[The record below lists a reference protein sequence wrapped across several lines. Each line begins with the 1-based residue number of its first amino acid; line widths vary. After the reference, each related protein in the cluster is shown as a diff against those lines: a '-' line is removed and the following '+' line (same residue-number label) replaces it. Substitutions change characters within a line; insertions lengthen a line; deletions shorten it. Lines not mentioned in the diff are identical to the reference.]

1 MAKHLRHFAALRG
14 RAVAAQAF
22 PTRPLRL
29 VVAFPAGGGADV
41 LARALAQKLAG
52 PLGQPVVVENRVG
65 ASGIVGSDFV
75 AKSPPDGHTLLMVS
89 TTQAI
94 ASRLL
99 AKVPFDLARSF
110 APVAFIGTAPLVLVV
125 HPAVPA
131 RTMRELIEISK
142 TRKLNYAPA
151 ASGTVGHLS
160 MEMLKSM
167 AQFEML
173 HVPYKGTAP
182 ATTDL
187 LGGQVDAMLDI
198 LLNAMPH
205 LKALARLR
213 VDQCRWLL
221 SYTGQQ
227 ASGVSC
233 WMRDPDHVEKAFV
246 LGGMTARN
254 AVYAATMVEA
264 GMTGVDDVFAG
275 TPNLFSAYAP
285 EASLAGLASGLGQS
299 HEIMRANIKK
309 WSVGSPVQAALD
321 SIDALM
327 HEQGLCAEEVV
338 RIEVQ
343 VRDDEAGIVN
353 NRDAP
358 NICLQHLIALML
370 VDRGLTFETSHD
382 ASRMK
387 EPRIR
392 RLRKLIHFE
401 GSRAL
406 REAGGRQ
413 ALVAVITRSG
423 RLGHHTRAVRGA
435 ADNPMTDQ
443 EVDAKC
449 AGLLGPVLGAR
460 KARRLADAIWDIER
474 VKDVVALRPLLRSG

>member
-1 MAKHLRHFAALRG
+1 M
-14 RAVAAQAF
+14 
-22 PTRPLRL
+22 
-29 VVAFPAGGGADV
+29 
-41 LARALAQKLAG
+41 
-52 PLGQPVVVENRVG
+52 NN
-65 ASGIVGSDFV
+65 I
-75 AKSPPDGHTLLMVS
+75 SPPM
-89 TTQAI
+89 
-94 ASRLL
+94 
-99 AKVPFDLARSF
+99 
-110 APVAFIGTAPLVLVV
+110 
-125 HPAVPA
+125 
-131 RTMRELIEISK
+131 
-142 TRKLNYAPA
+142 
-151 ASGTVGHLS
+151 
-160 MEMLKSM
+160 
-167 AQFEML
+167 
-173 HVPYKGTAP
+173 
-182 ATTDL
+182 
-187 LGGQVDAMLDI
+187 
-198 LLNAMPH
+198 
-205 LKALARLR
+205 KALADFIAHATSKPLPAAVTAKAKQHLLDSVAAMVSGAVLHPGRLAIGYAAQQGGR
-213 VDQCRWLL
+213 REACVPGSRLVTSAVNAALAGGMCAHADETDDSHQPAFFHPGCAIVPAAWAMGERGHASGREVLRAVVLGYEVGARISLALGAMAFHQRGHSSHTFGALFGASAAAGALAKLGTDQCRWLL
-221 SYTGQQ
+221 SYTAQQ

-285 EASLAGLASGLGQS
+285 EASLAGLAVGLGQS

-327 HEQGLCAEEVV
+327 REQGLSAEDVV

-358 NICLQHLIALML
+358 NICLQHLVALML

-423 RLGHHTRAVRGA
+423 RLEHHTRAVRGA

-474 VKDVVALRPLLRSG
+474 VKDVVALRPLLRGG